1 MSTDQ
6 PEGVEPSR
14 PGRAPRVGD
23 SRSPVGST
31 LSIILAVVAVVAGFL
46 ILRSLN
52 DDDDG
57 GGADPPVGGTEA
69 SNPGPGSV
77 DPDEGGGGATSTSS
91 GATTTVP
98 PVRSGATIAVANASG
113 EGGTAGTMSTALV
126 SAGYQGVGDPGN
138 KLDSA
143 QVIEES
149 IVYYTEGDAQAQA
162 VARTLARDL
171 GVGAPQAMPD
181 PRPVDGNG
189 DTSSATV
196 LVLLGSAQAGEPL
209 AGASATAPTVAGGGS
224 TTTTTEG

>member
-46 ILRSLN
+46 ILRTLN

-57 GGADPPVGGTEA
+57 GAAEPPVGGTEE
-69 SNPGPGSV
+69 SNPGPNSV
-77 DPDEGGGGATSTSS
+77 DPDEGGATSTSS
-91 GATTTVP
+91 GLTTTVP

-138 KLDSA
+138 KLASA
-143 QVIEES
+143 EVIEES
-149 IVYYTEGDAQAQA
+149 IVYYAEGDAQAQA

-171 GVGAPQAMPD
+171 GVGAPQALPD

-224 TTTTTEG
+224 TTTSAAP